1 MFTERGVYRTGE
13 TVFATALLRD
23 ANGAAIAGVPLT
35 LVVRRPDGVEYRR
48 AMVEDQGLGGRVLPV
63 LILPGAMRG
72 TWRIA
77 AYTDPKGAAGEAS
90 FLVEDYVPERLEC
103 ETRTEER
110 LLMPG
115 QPAEIDFSARYLF
128 GAPGA
133 DLEVSGE
140 VVVGASEG
148 HGIKGLEGFAVG
160 LDDEQVEASPSRSR
174 RKPRPMRRGRDA
186 AGADPGGGGPSAYGG
201 AHHAAGCRVGRP
213 GGRAQRDAADPA
225 GRPRD
230 RRAQEFRRR
239 TRRGLDRHVRRG
251 ARLTDGRRL
260 RGPASAG
267 AS

>member
-1 MFTERGVYRTGE
+1 
-13 TVFATALLRD
+13 
-23 ANGAAIAGVPLT
+23 
-35 LVVRRPDGVEYRR
+35 
-48 AMVEDQGLGGRVLPV
+48 
-63 LILPGAMRG
+63 
-72 TWRIA
+72 
-77 AYTDPKGAAGEAS
+77 
-90 FLVEDYVPERLEC
+90 
-103 ETRTEER
+103 
-110 LLMPG
+110 MPG

-160 LDDEQVEASPSRSR
+160 LDDEQVEATVEIEA
-174 RKPRPMRRGRDA
+174 KAKTDAQGRDA
-186 AGADPGGGGPSAYGG
+186 AGADPGGWRPLGPRG

-239 TRRGLDRHVRRG
+239 TRRGLDRHVRRR
-251 ARLTDGRRL
+251 ARLTGWPAPRAARRRL
-260 RGPASAG
+260 EPREGRAALSVVQRGRTLG
-267 AS
+267 L